1 MGRLFTRA
9 FLRRAAVTLL
19 LSVLTAAT
27 AQAENTLVSHIECYG
42 SERVV
47 YIGGWVYDSY
57 TTTKWW
63 QLGEN
68 IELKAIVSNTPNEE
82 DDGYEPMREGPVE
95 YFARDDVNTTYGLS
109 GKHNFR
115 MSVEIILNI
124 EPGEDPSRTLYVK
137 VYATVNNG
145 NGYEDFLLNSPY
157 TEVTMYETGQ
167 EPATEVSEIWVH
179 LDGNNYDLFTG
190 FIATS
195 GSSDGYPSL
204 VDGNQSNGWYV
215 SQGNMSVDFHS
226 DKMIVPKGFILNYN
240 NPSLN
245 TNKIELLAKKDI
257 GDDWT
262 VIYLNESQSSFSFSD
277 KTLTKVGKNYGNN
290 PYKFFR
296 FSVDLDA
303 SVLKELRLFGYSTQS
318 HAVSIPSRLGP
329 YIEANKVSAYTGETV
344 RLTLDEK
351 IDESTLT
358 VSDGTNNLPLTDAS
372 FRQYTFTMPAA
383 NATVSAKYQTFALLD
398 DDSAQ
403 PVGKKNTDIIAS
415 KKGAANVM
423 LQDRIL
429 YRDGDWNTLC
439 LPFPLTTFRDTPLEG
454 FTVMELDGT
463 ASHLDGS
470 TLYLNFTPATS
481 IEAGKPYIVK
491 SNSTGVFRLTGASR
505 NVRNAD
511 RMMDSNFN
519 SACLE
524 EIKSGAA
531 YIDFQALEPVHA
543 TNYAMTTFVIYN
555 HEQGYQL
562 DSRPTKWRLLAKL
575 NEGDTWNEIDSRN
588 SNENPEDALPD
599 GPSKSFALQ
608 HPGDYQ
614 YFRLEVSNSTDG
626 DYAVIAEL
634 EVGCDWLT
642 NITSPVFEWVNVSAD
657 APTPVVSSDGAVTF
671 VGSYSPVSLAANDR
685 SVLYLGAGN
694 TLYWPSAAM
703 NIGSC
708 RALFRLGSGAQ
719 GNVRACSLSFGDGS
733 SEQTGIKEIEN
744 GRFLDE
750 PSGEAERKIENEA
763 GAWYDLQG
771 RRMDSSIF
779 NSQSSIK
786 KKGLYIHGGRKVV
799 VK

>member
-1 MGRLFTRA
+1 MRMEKQSFFALTVWRLGGA
-9 FLRRAAVTLL
+9 CVRRAAMTLL
-19 LSVLTAAT
+19 LAVMTAAT
-27 AQAENTLVSHIECYG
+27 AQSQNTLVSHIECYG

-47 YIGGWVYDSY
+47 YIEGWVYDSDP
-57 TTTKWW
+57 TTKWW
-63 QLGEN
+63 QLDKN
-68 IELKAIVSNTPNEE
+68 IELKAIVSNTPNEKDE
-82 DDGYEPMREGPVE
+82 GYEPMREGSVE
-95 YFARDDVNTTYGLS
+95 YFARDDVNTVYGLS

-115 MSVEIILNI
+115 MSVEILLNI
-124 EPGEDPSRTLYVK
+124 EPGEAPSRTLYVK

-167 EPATEVSEIWVH
+167 EPATEVSKIWVS

-204 VDGNQSNGWYV
+204 VDGNLSNEWVV

-318 HAVSIPSRLGP
+318 HAVSIPSRLSP

-403 PVGKKNTDIIAS
+403 PVGKKNTDKIAS
-415 KKGAANVM
+415 KEGAANVM

-439 LPFPLTTFRDTPLEG
+439 LPFPLTTLRDTPLEG

-463 ASHLDGS
+463 ASHLDGG
-470 TLYLNFTPATS
+470 TLYLNFTPTTS

-491 SNSTGVFRLTGASR
+491 SNSTGVFRVTGASSYDI
-505 NVRNAD
+505 NPAKV
-511 RMMDSNFN
+511 MDG
-519 SACLE
+519 A
-524 EIKSGAA
+524 IATAWAGRIVSGTA
-531 YIDFQALEPVHA
+531 YIDFQTSEPVHA
-543 TNYAMTTFVIYN
+543 INYTMTTEDYI
-555 HEQGYQL
+555 
-562 DSRPTKWRLLAKL
+562 PTIWRLLAKPD
-575 NEGDTWNEIDSRN
+575 EGDTWTEIDSRN
-588 SNENPEDALPD
+588 SNENPEDALQD
-599 GPSKSFALQ
+599 LTSKSFTIQ
-608 HPGDYQ
+608 HPGNYQ
-614 YFRLEVSNSTDG
+614 YFRMEFSKSTDAT
-626 DYAVIAEL
+626 YVMIAEL
-634 EVGCDWLT
+634 EMGCDWLT
-642 NITSPVFEWVNVSAD
+642 NITSPLFEWVNVSAD
-657 APTPVVSSDGAVTF
+657 APVPVSSTDGAVTF
-671 VGSYSPVSLAANDR
+671 VGSYSPVGLDANDKT
-685 SVLYLGAGN
+685 VLYLGADN
-694 TLYWPSAAM
+694 TLYWPSADM
-703 NIGSC
+703 TVGSC
-708 RALFRLGSGAQ
+708 RALFRLGSGVSAH
-719 GNVRACSLSFGDGS
+719 VRAFNINFGD
-733 SEQTGIKEIEN
+733 EDEETGILSTTDDTN
-744 GRFLDE
+744 FTD
-750 PSGEAERKIENEA
+750 SDD
-763 GAWYDLQG
+763 AWYTLDG
-771 RRMDSSIF
+771 RKLSGKP
-779 NSQSSIK
+779 SQR
-786 KKGLYIHGGRKVV
+786 GVYIRGGRKIAVQ
-799 VK
+799 